1 MIFYLIN
8 IKKANVILL
17 NELYTSLK
25 DLDLKD
31 EYMKE
36 ILDIFQT
43 KTKTIYNFKK
53 DEDTIKGFITKV
65 FGKKN

>member
-1 MIFYLIN
+1 M
-8 IKKANVILL
+8 

-25 DLDLKD
+25 DFDLKD